1 VKKRKTRNPARK
13 RDASEGDTPP
23 QSPVGSVSHEVPEF
37 LPPHGGYLPV
47 ESEAPFHRVPTWDAP
62 MVFAREIREAIEMR
76 GIAPIAAQLLA
87 ASPVASEMDEIGAIR
102 VALRLL
108 EAEQYVL
115 AALREEKGAESGLA
129 KWREAW
135 QARERD
141 QQDLASAI
149 RYEFRTDEHGKLLP
163 VPIEEALEVLMPGL
177 KNDPEARRKRFLQ
190 WVSESPAWRLR
201 SEMAALNRQADDER
215 LENRKRVEA
224 IGLRLSRQFELSQLL
239 QDPKKLLTEAEK
251 RLTEMREHGIPA
263 VEFELAL
270 REFKLWWK
278 EKLSEVRSVSG
289 KEARKKQLA
298 QARR

>member
-1 VKKRKTRNPARK
+1 
-13 RDASEGDTPP
+13 
-23 QSPVGSVSHEVPEF
+23 
-37 LPPHGGYLPV
+37 
-47 ESEAPFHRVPTWDAP
+47 